1 MEHLLSIADPE
12 TADAISMSDPH
23 AALSQHQPV
32 MDREVLQYLNPH
44 PGAVIVD
51 GTVGLGGHSLRI
63 LPQLLPDGRLI
74 AIDRDLDA
82 LQLTKQRLT
91 EFEPHVTF
99 VHENFRNLP
108 EVLQRIG
115 LSRVDGVLLDLG
127 MSSFQVDRDERGFSF
142 SKEGPLDMR
151 MDRDQDLT
159 AEALLRDASIE
170 ELEQIFRTFGEERF
184 ATSIARRIADERRHR
199 PITTTTQLTRMI
211 THAVPSR
218 VRYGRL
224 HPATRTFQA
233 LRMAVNDELGALETV
248 LGTLE
253 AVLNPGGRVVILTF
267 HSLED
272 RLVKHAFAHGA
283 REDRWTVLT
292 KKPVRP
298 TATEVSQNPR
308 ARSAKLRC
316 LERR

>member
-1 MEHLLSIADPE
+1 MGQLLSVADPE

-23 AALSQHQPV
+23 TALPQHQPV

-44 PGAVIVD
+44 PGAMIID

-74 AIDRDLDA
+74 AIDRDRDA
-82 LQLTKQRLT
+82 LQLARQQLT
-91 EFEPHVTF
+91 EFQPHVTF

-108 EVLQRIG
+108 DVLKRIG
-115 LSRVDGVLLDLG
+115 LSLVDGVLLDLG

-159 AEALLRDASIE
+159 AEVFIRDASIE

-184 ATSIARRIADERRHR
+184 ATSIARRIADERRHH
-199 PITTTTQLTRMI
+199 PITATTQLARMI
-211 THAVPSR
+211 TDAVPPR
-218 VRYGRL
+218 ARYGRL

-233 LRMAVNDELGALETV
+233 LRMAVNDELGALGTV
-248 LGTLE
+248 LGSLE

-272 RLVKHAFAHGA
+272 RLVKHTFAQGA
-283 REDRWTVLT
+283 RENRWTVLT